1 MTLCTRSKRLLA
13 LLLLIRRKKK
23 YTLKKTRL
31 WVHSMN
37 RTRSEN
43 GEFKKLCVELE
54 LYPDRYFNTFRM
66 NKDQFD
72 ILYTLLK
79 NSLSKNDTNF
89 RKSIPAKE
97 RLVVT
102 LR

>member
-37 RTRSEN
+37 RTFLLYMWHSYKFPNFCHTVLASSRLQLLAVLPYL
-43 GEFKKLCVELE
+43 KKYL
-54 LYPDRYFNTFRM
+54 
-66 NKDQFD
+66 
-72 ILYTLLK
+72 
-79 NSLSKNDTNF
+79 
-89 RKSIPAKE
+89 
-97 RLVVT
+97 
-102 LR
+102 